1 MEEPLVVGRAQA
13 LTWGQGEQGDHLGAY
28 YKIQLKDDGGWD
40 QTAVEMVK
48 CSQYLQSEA
57 TRELLGNL
65 FKMQILEFPL
75 WCSRNKSD

>member
-1 MEEPLVVGRAQA
+1 MIGLCFIRVSLEENGKGR
-13 LTWGQGEQGDHLGAY
+13 GQGDHLGAY

-57 TRELLGNL
+57 TRASSERTCEG
-65 FKMQILEFPL
+65 KE
-75 WCSRNKSD
+75 